1 MARMDLRIEGI
12 DAALHVRRVQVR
24 EVISMPFDVTITAR
38 STSPDIDLDAAS
50 WAPASF
56 SLLSGWALVRG
67 GGERAWTGLVQ
78 RIEQTAV
85 ELSGLSTYEIRI
97 VPRLSLLTQNRDYRI
112 FQRQTVPAIVKRLLE
127 DWLVDHEWR
136 LDPAA
141 FPVLEYRVQYGE
153 SDFFFLATAAARSS
167 CSQFVEPDRGAFPGA
182 ASEPASLGP
191 GSGAGAG
198 SISSHGAKS
207 YFSLLSQ
214 RMTLSLQQTAQL

>member
-12 DAALHVRRVQVR
+12 DAALHVRRVRVR
-24 EVISMPFDVTITAR
+24 EAMSTPFEVSITAR
-38 STSPDIDLDAAS
+38 SLSPDIDFDAAS

-85 ELSGLSTYEIRI
+85 EPSGLSTYEIRI

-112 FQRQTVPAIVKRLLE
+112 FQRQTVPAIAKRLLE

-136 LDPAA
+136 LDPES

-153 SDFFFLATAAARSS
+153 SDFAFLARLCEEAGKSFISSNRS
-167 CSQFVEPDRGAFPGA
+167 GAHSRAQHRSRRRWYRRRQTRP
-182 ASEPASLGP
+182 GP
-191 GSGAGAG
+191 GRSAHTWR
-198 SISSHGAKS
+198 SRI
-207 YFSLLSQ
+207 F
-214 RMTLSLQQTAQL
+214 R

>member
-12 DAALHVRRVQVR
+12 DAAFHVRRVRVR
-24 EVISMPFDVTITAR
+24 EVMSTPFEVSITAR
-38 STSPDIDLDAAS
+38 SLSPDIDLDAAS
-50 WAPASF
+50 WALASF
-56 SLLSGWALVRG
+56 SLLSGWSLVRG

-78 RIEQTAV
+78 RIEQIAV
-85 ELSGLSTYEIRI
+85 EPLGLSTYEIGI
-97 VPRLSLLTQNRDYRI
+97 VPRLSLLTQNRDYRV
-112 FQRQTVPAIVKRLLE
+112 FQRQTVPAIAMRLFE

-136 LDPAA
+136 LDPEA

-153 SDFFFLATAAARSS
+153 SDFAFLAAAAARSS

-191 GSGAGAG
+191 ASAAGAG

-207 YFSLLSQ
+207 YFSPKSQ
-214 RMTLSLQQTAQL
+214 